1 MNNIEGGFMSREIEN
16 EQLALKESEFNGG
29 LLGLI
34 GISIL
39 TFFLSLLT
47 LGIGA
52 PWAVCMRER
61 WYAKHTIIDGHQLV
75 FEGTGGGLF
84 GQYIKW
90 FLLTLIT
97 LGIYSLWL
105 SIKMKKWVISHTH
118 TEF

>member
-1 MNNIEGGFMSREIEN
+1 MSSEIMNEKV
-16 EQLALKESEFNGG
+16 QLGNSEFNGG

-39 TFFLSLLT
+39 TFLLCLIT
-47 LGIGA
+47 LGLGT
-52 PWAVCMRER
+52 PWAVCMKER